1 MERKIM
7 EVLRKM
13 QEFLNETQLNE
24 LKTVLH
30 MVMSENEL
38 MMQNDSWRID
48 MEDFLISKV
57 LEGRTPDTINQYRYE
72 LNRLLS
78 YINKPVQNI
87 DSSDISSY
95 MRAYKIT
102 RSIKNST
109 LKGIRAIYSSFFG
122 WLRNRNRIQK
132 NPIVLVEKIKTEK
145 RVKRPFS
152 DTEREQLLRGCKT
165 LRDKAMM
172 EFLYSTAVRVS
183 ELARLNIEDIRWS
196 TKDLIVYGKGR
207 KERTVYINER
217 TNMYL
222 QEYLQSRTDS
232 NPALFVGLRKP
243 YNRLSKSGIE
253 DMIRRTGR
261 QFGIRAFPHR
271 FRGTSLTNALN
282 RGMPLQEASLLAGHS
297 NTETTMM
304 YCLVD
309 QESVQH
315 HHKKFLSA

>member
-48 MEDFLISKV
+48 MEDFLISKA

-87 DSSDISSY
+87 DNSDISSY

-109 LKGIRAIYSSFFG
+109 LKGIRAIYSSFFV

-145 RVKRPFS
+145 R
-152 DTEREQLLRGCKT
+152 
-165 LRDKAMM
+165 
-172 EFLYSTAVRVS
+172 
-183 ELARLNIEDIRWS
+183 
-196 TKDLIVYGKGR
+196 
-207 KERTVYINER
+207 
-217 TNMYL
+217 
-222 QEYLQSRTDS
+222 
-232 NPALFVGLRKP
+232 
-243 YNRLSKSGIE
+243 
-253 DMIRRTGR
+253 
-261 QFGIRAFPHR
+261 
-271 FRGTSLTNALN
+271 
-282 RGMPLQEASLLAGHS
+282 
-297 NTETTMM
+297 
-304 YCLVD
+304 
-309 QESVQH
+309 
-315 HHKKFLSA
+315 